1 MKSIED
7 KISDITS
14 LATNA
19 SLNAKTNVVKGKISS
34 ITNLAT
40 TAAVTITENKSFSD
54 LKAYKENLKMV

>member
-40 TAAVTITENKSFSD
+40 TTAVTITENKGFSD
-54 LKAYKENLKMV
+54 LKASKKK